1 MILACFLFLTFFTG
15 FCCVLGRFKEGRE
28 ASTCLGA
35 IAEVQPVNLP
45 ASASQRIPREVPVSV
60 KPGKKCNC
68 WDGIDLLAACV
79 MAEAEGESELGK
91 RLVIDTILN
100 RAAHPDFPDTIQ
112 EVIPYPN
119 AFTSY
124 WDGRMDEAEPMQD
137 IFRLISEELRNQ
149 TNEEVLYFTAGDW
162 PEYGTP
168 LIQEGGHYFSG

>member
-15 FCCVLGRFKEGRE
+15 FCCVLGCFKGDWE
-28 ASTCLGA
+28 ASVCLGA
-35 IAEVQPVNLP
+35 IAEVRPVALP
-45 ASASQRIPREVPVSV
+45 APASQRIPREVPISV

-112 EVIPYPN
+112 EVISYPN

-124 WDGRMDEAEPMQD
+124 WDGRMDEAEPIQD
-137 IFRLISEELRNQ
+137 IYRLISEELRNQ